1 MMREPRRFDID
12 DDKVGHFSI
21 GMTDLFKLLSLT
33 DEYPELL
40 A

>member
-12 DDKVGHFSI
+12 EDKAGHFSI
-21 GMTDLFKLLSLT
+21 WMTDLFKLLSLT
-33 DEYPELL
+33 DKYPELL